1 MPTINTINDFAAVVH
16 TALTAAFPECCVEM
30 TNVTKNN
37 GVCQTGITV
46 QPKNQNVVPAIYLE
60 PYFSALQSGQT
71 LESVISQIA
80 STCAAGLSCSETG
93 IDEDEIKDFDRV
105 KDRICYKLVSRDMNS
120 GLLSDVPHRYYH
132 SLAVIYYLQHTTDK
146 GLLTVTV
153 TNGLAQIW
161 GTDEKSLFALAAGN
175 TPRLCRGIVLTM
187 EDVLD
192 GSENLKTSPY
202 KHFDFTCSA
211 SDIQPM
217 YVATNK
223 NKTYGAAVILYDG
236 LLETAAEKIGSFY
249 AIPSSVHEFMLIPD
263 SFGELDSI
271 KRMVKEI
278 NAAEVPDEE
287 ILSDTI
293 FHYDAGTHEL
303 KIAV

>member
-1 MPTINTINDFAAVVH
+1 
-16 TALTAAFPECCVEM
+16 
-30 TNVTKNN
+30 
-37 GVCQTGITV
+37 
-46 QPKNQNVVPAIYLE
+46 
-60 PYFSALQSGQT
+60 
-71 LESVISQIA
+71 
-80 STCAAGLSCSETG
+80 
-93 IDEDEIKDFDRV
+93 
-105 KDRICYKLVSRDMNS
+105 
-120 GLLSDVPHRYYH
+120 
-132 SLAVIYYLQHTTDK
+132 
-146 GLLTVTV
+146 
-153 TNGLAQIW
+153 
-161 GTDEKSLFALAAGN
+161 
-175 TPRLCRGIVLTM
+175 M

-293 FHYDAGTHEL
+293 FRYDAGTHEL